1 MTRRKATDKQWTT
14 VDVPD
19 QQGRTIVITGAN
31 SGVGFETAKVL
42 AQRGAAVVLACRDL
56 DKADRAAARIQAAAP
71 RANVTTLR
79 LDLASLASVREAASE
94 LRSSHPRLDLLINNA
109 GVMRPP
115 YTRTEDGFE
124 LQFGTNH
131 LGHFAF
137 TGLVLDRLLA
147 VPGSRIVTVS
157 SPGHRRGR
165 IDFDELQSIQRYR
178 PMAAYAQSKL
188 ANLLFTYGPAAAAHR
203 GQGTDR
209 RAGRPP
215 RRLEDRAQPPHA
227 SRDPGA
233 RLLVGD
239 LAADHTKRADRR
251 PVDPAIRRR
260 PGRSR
265 RRLLRSPGTVRV
277 QGLPDPPA
285 VQRPLPRRRPAAPP
299 VGAIRAA
306 DRRRLSPRAAGIAP
320 RHLTAAQIPRA
331 DPQILWSVSW
341 LRLPAAAS
349 GTATW

>member
-1 MTRRKATDKQWTT
+1 MTRRKAMDKQWTT

-165 IDFDELQSIQRYR
+165 IDFDDLQSIQRYR

-188 ANLLFTYGPAAAAHR
+188 ANLLFTYELQQRLTEARAPTVALAAHPGGSRTELNRHMPAVTLAR
-203 GQGTDR
+203 GSSWGIWRLITQSAQIGALSILRSAVAPDARGGDYYGPQGRFEYKGYPTRLQSSARSHDV
-209 RAGRPP
+209 ALQ
-215 RRLEDRAQPPHA
+215 RRLWEQSEQLTGVGYHLAPPA
-227 SRDPGA
+227 SR
-233 RLLVGD
+233 
-239 LAADHTKRADRR
+239 H
-251 PVDPAIRRR
+251 
-260 PGRSR
+260 
-265 RRLLRSPGTVRV
+265 
-277 QGLPDPPA
+277 
-285 VQRPLPRRRPAAPP
+285 
-299 VGAIRAA
+299 
-306 DRRRLSPRAAGIAP
+306 
-320 RHLTAAQIPRA
+320 
-331 DPQILWSVSW
+331 
-341 LRLPAAAS
+341 
-349 GTATW
+349 AT